1 MHRDSLRGVYVFQK
15 AEEKRGKVW
24 LPGDEDGH
32 RREARRRYLDSRHS
46 PGCRRSHPPRKGARI
61 KGGGQVL
68 ERGGKH
74 KLRKEV
80 KVNGEAI
87 DQTGAV
93 GGVV

>member
-1 MHRDSLRGVYVFQK
+1 M
-15 AEEKRGKVW
+15 RGKVG
-24 LPGDEDGH
+24 LPGDEDGR
-32 RREARRRYLDSRHS
+32 RREARRRYLGSRPS
-46 PGCRRSHPPRKGARI
+46 QGCRRSHPPRRGARI

-74 KLRKEV
+74 ELRKEV

-87 DQTGAV
+87 DQTGAG